1 MKSAPETIAKASFDV
16 AFDTNADV
24 SITKAAT
31 VGTIWV
37 LDWISVSFNKTAHAA
52 AALTVTIGGTDVF
65 DIDLAAA
72 STGPYQ
78 FLFPGGMYGSTG
90 DALVVKVAD
99 GGSGH
104 TGTLSIRYREMSSAP
119 ETLTKPTFD
128 KATGTAAAAT
138 VTLAATVGT
147 LWVLDWI
154 AVSFD
159 ADTHAVAALTVAID
173 STDVFDIDLP
183 DDVTGPF
190 QFRFP
195 GGMYGSSGE
204 SLAVSLAAGSSGK
217 IGKISIRYR

>member
-1 MKSAPETIAKASFDV
+1 MLSAPETVARSSFQRASG
-16 AFDTNADV
+16 ANQDV
-24 SITKAAT
+24 SISKTGAA
-31 VGTIWV
+31 GTLWV
-37 LDWISVSFNKTAHAA
+37 LDWVSVTFDKTAHAI
-52 AALTVTIGGTDVF
+52 AALTVTIGGNDVF

-78 FLFPGGMYGSTG
+78 FLFPGGMYGKLG
-90 DALVVKVAD
+90 DALVVKIAD

-104 TGTLSIRYREMSSAP
+104 TGTISIRYREMKSAP
-119 ETLTKPTFD
+119 ETIARPTFFAD
-128 KATGTAAAAT
+128 SNTAGIATKA
-138 VTLAATVGT
+138 LAATPGT

-159 ADTHAVAALTVAID
+159 ADTHGIAALTVAID
-173 STDVFDIDLP
+173 SADVFDIDLP

-195 GGMYGSSGE
+195 GGMYGEMGQ

-217 IGKISIRYR
+217 VGKISIRYR